1 MLSVLAATFV
11 ALSASAAASQ
21 IAPVG
26 APQTVVYGAW
36 ETQCMPSTPPQAGA
50 STCRVASSIT
60 VPVADG
66 QRAVAAVVLVQGAPQ
81 AGGVQ
86 LVVQLPNSVWL
97 PSGVRL
103 ETAAGELVAQLPF
116 MVCGAQA
123 CEAGVALTQDQ
134 WRQVSGSPVSLSLRY
149 DLQGGNGAK
158 LDFSM
163 DGFTAATTAVGLP
176 RP

>member
-1 MLSVLAATFV
+1 MAAEHAVQTPP
-11 ALSASAAASQ
+11 AA
-21 IAPVG
+21 
-26 APQTVVYGAW
+26 APQTVVHGAW
-36 ETQCMPSTPPQAGA
+36 ETQCMPATPPQPGV
-50 STCRVASSIT
+50 SVCRVASSIT
-60 VPVADG
+60 VPIADG
-66 QRAVAAVVLVQGAPQ
+66 QRAVAAVVVVQGAPQ

-86 LVVQLPNSVWL
+86 LSVQLPNSVWL
-97 PSGVRL
+97 PSGVRV
-103 ETAAGELVAQLPF
+103 ETATGELVAQLPF

-134 WRQVSGSPVSLSLRY
+134 WRQVATTSVSLSLRY
-149 DLQGGNGAK
+149 DLQGGNSAK